1 MLNKV
6 FLIGRL
12 TATPEIKYTT
22 SNKAYTRFSLA
33 VDNRFNQG
41 TDFINVVVWNK
52 QAENVCN
59 YLEKGSLVM
68 VEGSISVSNYEDK
81 EGNKRTMTD
90 IIAQNI
96 QFLSKKQSSESN
108 SENMKEDAEETEEND
123 PFADFGSEVDIDNF
137 LE

>member
-68 VEGSISVSNYEDK
+68 VEGNISVSNYEDK

-90 IIAQNI
+90 IVAQNI
-96 QFLSKKQSSESN
+96 QFLSKKQSTNETQQETTN
-108 SENMKEDAEETEEND
+108 FYEETD
-123 PFADFGSEVDIDNF
+123 PFADFGETVETDDDY

>member
-96 QFLSKKQSSESN
+96 QFLSKKQSSENN
-108 SENMKEDAEETEEND
+108 SENMKEDAEEAEEND

>member
-1 MLNKV
+1 
-6 FLIGRL
+6 
-12 TATPEIKYTT
+12 
-22 SNKAYTRFSLA
+22 
-33 VDNRFNQG
+33 
-41 TDFINVVVWNK
+41 
-52 QAENVCN
+52 
-59 YLEKGSLVM
+59 M

-96 QFLSKKQSSESN
+96 QFLSKKQSSENN
-108 SENMKEDAEETEEND
+108 SENMKEDAEEAEEND